1 MKQVLYATI
10 MGTMLFVSVNGFA
23 EKVYTEN
30 EIKYCGW
37 SLTCTSDDVPLTGLV
52 KRYYENGNLERE
64 ITYKNGKKNGF
75 SKLYDD
81 DGVLKS
87 MGIFQAGIAEGVYV
101 EYGENG
107 VLAKEI
113 NFQKGEPVLG
123 YIYDIY
129 GNKTPMSQDELANVK
144 ITD

>member
-1 MKQVLYATI
+1 MKKILYSTIMATI
-10 MGTMLFVSVNGFA
+10 LFISVNGFA
-23 EKVYTEN
+23 EKVYTES
-30 EIKYCGW
+30 EIKSCGW
-37 SLTCTSDDVPLTGLV
+37 SLTCTSDNVPLTGLV
-52 KRYYENGNLERE
+52 KRYYENGKLRGET
-64 ITYKNGKKNGF
+64 TYKDGKEDGF

-87 MGIFQAGIAEGVYV
+87 MGMFQVGIAEGVYV

>member
-1 MKQVLYATI
+1 MFGRAFIGCRTKE
-10 MGTMLFVSVNGFA
+10 GF
-23 EKVYTEN
+23 EKSYDEH
-30 EIKYCGW
+30 
-37 SLTCTSDDVPLTGLV
+37 
-52 KRYYENGNLERE
+52 GNLENTRF
-64 ITYKNGKKNGF
+64 YK
-75 SKLYDD
+75 
-81 DGVLKS
+81 DGLL
-87 MGIFQAGIAEGVYV
+87 EGVYV

-144 ITD
+144 ITDWQEENISLILNFFKIKKGNLKW